1 MFKRKASSSSK
12 HLPGIPCPY
21 CEYENDIGAE
31 ECVQC
36 YYHLSK
42 SARMQPVSNPTTPN
56 NEILDILLSDG
67 LDEEE
72 HDVAVEAV
80 LTMDDMVVDVD
91 QYAIVDTDEDQAEE
105 FSFLPAQGPTLT
117 ETVESAPYVD
127 EELTKDDLPSEVV
140 QFEIDSLDPLEQVPE
155 PVHSGRGHLFSPDVS
170 EALDE
175 DLTEIMQPPVQQEEP
190 EQPIIQPNL
199 TGSENIDVPDLDDLD
214 FDTLDLD
221 IDAPAIVEEHQK
233 VVETT
238 QEIIEEPMTT
248 EQVDRTV
255 SSEEYERE
263 TLPDSSP
270 KLEAPPGET
279 IPRIWPWPA
288 AEPWDDTTVVR
299 EVVAIM
305 EAIQHGK
312 FDVAAQLLDALGP
325 HLTVNLDVLHHICVA
340 LQYINRVEHSKWV
353 AEMASRVYPEHPS
366 TIQVKTLILG
376 GQEHADSNP

>member
-1 MFKRKASSSSK
+1 
-12 HLPGIPCPY
+12 
-21 CEYENDIGAE
+21 
-31 ECVQC
+31 
-36 YYHLSK
+36 
-42 SARMQPVSNPTTPN
+42 MQPVSNPTTPN

-67 LDEEE
+67 LDEED

-305 EAIQHGK
+305 EAYNTENSMLLLNYSM
-312 FDVAAQLLDALGP
+312 LLD
-325 HLTVNLDVLHHICVA
+325 LTS
-340 LQYINRVEHSKWV
+340 Q
-353 AEMASRVYPEHPS
+353 
-366 TIQVKTLILG
+366 
-376 GQEHADSNP
+376 